1 MKIEIP
7 TTRQEDAVAIYMVL
21 PIRYG
26 EEEIPN
32 DFPFRIG
39 DTWAA
44 TVEIDAGKIRNWP
57 AGRTA
62 DIHLTVKDG
71 GTYAL
76 LNPDGKV
83 VAAIEGNYVPHRIV
97 PGSFGDT
104 VELSITGD
112 GTITNWPKNPDASDF
127 FPED

>member
-1 MKIEIP
+1 M
-7 TTRQEDAVAIYMVL
+7 AIYMVL
-21 PIRYG
+21 PIRYE

-39 DTWAA
+39 ETWAA
-44 TVEIDAGKIRNWP
+44 AVDIDTGKIRDWP
-57 AGRTA
+57 VGRTA

-71 GTYAL
+71 GTYTL
-76 LNPDGKV
+76 LNAEGKV
-83 VAAIEGNYVPHRIV
+83 VAAIEEDYVPHRIV

-104 VELSITGD
+104 VELSIAGD